1 MANSLGRTF
10 RDIGLN
16 EGNNGKGIRLQ
27 GKISLACKVCHVRSL
42 STRNYQTTL
51 LFLKV
56 FVMKA
61 LHQDSEGVRRSYD
74 LTVPPIVRFGSGR
87 IAEVG
92 SIATVLGNRIWLVLG
107 KHSFATC
114 GGRES
119 LLDGFHQHGLEFQE
133 VAHSCGEPTVQQ
145 LAKAVRSLPLD
156 RENVVVVAVGGGSTI
171 DYGKA
176 LSALATNIDPDTDES
191 AEEMI
196 LDRLEGVGR
205 GIPIDTPPLPFV
217 AVPTTAGT
225 GAEAT
230 RNAVL
235 SCPKR
240 RFKKSLR
247 STLMVPRAVVLD
259 PSLIG
264 SCNRNVIAASGI
276 DCLTQ
281 LIESFICRSRW
292 SVPRALV
299 LDAFPDAMTAL
310 PRLLKNPLDKA
321 AQSSLV
327 HAAFISGVS
336 LGNSGLGLA
345 HGVAAAIGVECGA
358 SHGLACAALLPVALR
373 VNQKIAENDL
383 ARLNQLLGGE
393 VLPASDGAQQF
404 VERVIELCRFAG
416 TPTRLSEFGLK
427 RNRIPWVAEHSGGNS
442 MRGNPVQLSLTE
454 LVQQLE
460 SVF

>member
-1 MANSLGRTF
+1 
-10 RDIGLN
+10 
-16 EGNNGKGIRLQ
+16 
-27 GKISLACKVCHVRSL
+27 
-42 STRNYQTTL
+42 
-51 LFLKV
+51 
-56 FVMKA
+56 MKT
-61 LHQDSEGVRRSYD
+61 LHQDSEGDRRSYE
-74 LTVPPIVRFGSGR
+74 LTIPPIVRFGFGR

-92 SIATVLGNRIWLVLG
+92 DIATVFGNKIWLVIG
-107 KHSFATC
+107 KHSFTSC
-114 GGRES
+114 GGKE
-119 LLDGFHQHGLEFQE
+119 LLFDGFRQHGLVFQE
-133 VAHSCGEPTVQQ
+133 VAHSDGEPTVQQ
-145 LAKAVRSLPLD
+145 LAKAVRSLPFD
-156 RENVVVVAVGGGSTI
+156 RENVVVVAVGGGATI
-171 DYGKA
+171 DFGKA
-176 LSALATNIDPDTDES
+176 LSALATNIDPDTEES

-205 GIPIDTPPLPFV
+205 GIPIVTQPLPFV

-235 SCPKR
+235 SCQKR
-240 RFKKSLR
+240 GFKKSLR

-264 SCNRNVIAASGI
+264 SCSRNVIAASGI

-281 LIESFICRSRW
+281 LIESFICRYRW

-310 PRLLKNPLDKA
+310 PRLLKNPLDKV

-345 HGVAAAIGVECGA
+345 HGVAAAIGVECNA

-383 ARLNQLLGGE
+383 ARLNQVLGGE
-393 VLPASDGAQQF
+393 GLPASDSAQQL
-404 VERVIELCRFAG
+404 VERVVELCHFAG

-427 RNRIPWVAEHSGGNS
+427 RSRIPWVAEHSGGNS
-442 MRGNPVQLSLTE
+442 MRGNPVQLSSSE
-454 LVQQLE
+454 LEQLLE

>member
-1 MANSLGRTF
+1 M
-10 RDIGLN
+10 
-16 EGNNGKGIRLQ
+16 
-27 GKISLACKVCHVRSL
+27 KVP
-42 STRNYQTTL
+42 
-51 LFLKV
+51 
-56 FVMKA
+56 
-61 LHQDSEGVRRSYD
+61 HQDSVDENKSYD
-74 LTVPPIVRFGSGR
+74 LTIPPIVRFGFGR

-92 SIATVLGNRIWLVLG
+92 SIAAVLGKQIWLVVG
-107 KHSFATC
+107 RHSFTIC

-119 LLDGFHQHGLEFQE
+119 LLSGFRQHRLDFQE

-145 LAKAVRSLPLD
+145 LAKAVWNLPAD
-156 RENVVVVAVGGGSTI
+156 REGVIVVAVGGGATI
-171 DYGKA
+171 DFGKA
-176 LSALATNIDPDTDES
+176 LSALATNIDPDTEES

-205 GIPIDTPPLPFV
+205 GLVIDTPPLPFV

-247 STLMVPRAVVLD
+247 SPLMVPRAVVLD

-299 LDAFPDAMTAL
+299 LEAFPHAMTAL
-310 PRLLKNPLDKA
+310 PQLLHDPLDRD
-321 AQSSLV
+321 AQSALL

-345 HGVAAAIGVECGA
+345 HGVAAAIGVECDA
-358 SHGLACAALLPVALR
+358 PHGLACAALLPVALR

-383 ARLNQLLGGE
+383 ARLNQVLGGQDMS
-393 VLPASDGAQQF
+393 VRDGAEQLVKRV
-404 VERVIELCRFAG
+404 VEMCHLAG
-416 TPTRLSEFGLK
+416 TPDRLSEFGLK
-427 RNRIPWVAEHSGGNS
+427 RSRIPWIAKHSSGNS
-442 MRGNPVQLSLTE
+442 MKGNPVQLSLTE
-454 LVQQLE
+454 LEQVIELA
-460 SVF
+460 F

>member
-1 MANSLGRTF
+1 
-10 RDIGLN
+10 
-16 EGNNGKGIRLQ
+16 
-27 GKISLACKVCHVRSL
+27 
-42 STRNYQTTL
+42 
-51 LFLKV
+51 
-56 FVMKA
+56 MKT
-61 LHQDSEGVRRSYD
+61 LHQDSEGDRRSYE
-74 LTVPPIVRFGSGR
+74 LTIPPIVRFGFGR

-92 SIATVLGNRIWLVLG
+92 DIATVFGNKIWLVIG
-107 KHSFATC
+107 KHSFTSC
-114 GGRES
+114 GGKE
-119 LLDGFHQHGLEFQE
+119 LLFDGFRQHGLVFQE
-133 VAHSCGEPTVQQ
+133 VAHSDGEPTVQQ
-145 LAKAVRSLPLD
+145 LAKAVRSLPFD
-156 RENVVVVAVGGGSTI
+156 RENVVVVAVGGGATI
-171 DYGKA
+171 DFGKA
-176 LSALATNIDPDTDES
+176 LSALATNIDPDTEES

-205 GIPIDTPPLPFV
+205 GIPIVTQPLPFV

-235 SCPKR
+235 SCQKR
-240 RFKKSLR
+240 GFKKSLR

-264 SCNRNVIAASGI
+264 SCSRNVIAASGI

-310 PRLLKNPLDKA
+310 PRLLKNPLDKV

-345 HGVAAAIGVECGA
+345 HGVAAAIGVECNA

-383 ARLNQLLGGE
+383 ARLNQVLGGE
-393 VLPASDGAQQF
+393 GLPASDSAQQL
-404 VERVIELCRFAG
+404 VERVVELCHFAG

-427 RNRIPWVAEHSGGNS
+427 RSRIPWVAEHSGGNS
-442 MRGNPVQLSLTE
+442 MRGNPVQLSSSE
-454 LVQQLE
+454 LEQLLE

>member
-1 MANSLGRTF
+1 
-10 RDIGLN
+10 
-16 EGNNGKGIRLQ
+16 
-27 GKISLACKVCHVRSL
+27 
-42 STRNYQTTL
+42 
-51 LFLKV
+51 
-56 FVMKA
+56 MKT
-61 LHQDSEGVRRSYD
+61 LHQDSEGDRRSYE
-74 LTVPPIVRFGSGR
+74 LTIPPIVRFGFGR

-92 SIATVLGNRIWLVLG
+92 DIATVFGNKIWLVIG
-107 KHSFATC
+107 KHSFTSC
-114 GGRES
+114 GGKE
-119 LLDGFHQHGLEFQE
+119 LLFDGFRQHGLVFQE
-133 VAHSCGEPTVQQ
+133 VAHSDGEPTVQQ
-145 LAKAVRSLPLD
+145 LAKAVRSLPFD
-156 RENVVVVAVGGGSTI
+156 RENVVVVAVGGGATI
-171 DYGKA
+171 DFGKA
-176 LSALATNIDPDTDES
+176 LSALATNIDPDTEET

-205 GIPIDTPPLPFV
+205 GIPIVTQPLPFV

-235 SCPKR
+235 SCQKR
-240 RFKKSLR
+240 GFKKSLR

-264 SCNRNVIAASGI
+264 SCSRNVIAASGI

-281 LIESFICRSRW
+281 LIESFICRYRW

-310 PRLLKNPLDKA
+310 PRLLKNPLDKV

-345 HGVAAAIGVECGA
+345 HGVAAAIGVECNA

-383 ARLNQLLGGE
+383 ARLNQVLGGE
-393 VLPASDGAQQF
+393 GLPASDSAQQL
-404 VERVIELCRFAG
+404 VERVVELCHFAG

-427 RNRIPWVAEHSGGNS
+427 RSRIPWVAEHSGGNS
-442 MRGNPVQLSLTE
+442 MRGNPVQLSSSE
-454 LVQQLE
+454 LEQLLE

>member
-1 MANSLGRTF
+1 
-10 RDIGLN
+10 
-16 EGNNGKGIRLQ
+16 
-27 GKISLACKVCHVRSL
+27 
-42 STRNYQTTL
+42 
-51 LFLKV
+51 
-56 FVMKA
+56 MKT
-61 LHQDSEGVRRSYD
+61 LHQDSEGDRRSYE
-74 LTVPPIVRFGSGR
+74 LTIPPIVRFGFGR

-92 SIATVLGNRIWLVLG
+92 DIATVFGNEIWLVIG
-107 KHSFATC
+107 KHSFTTC
-114 GGRES
+114 GGKERLFE
-119 LLDGFHQHGLEFQE
+119 GFRQHGLAFQE
-133 VAHSCGEPTVQQ
+133 VAHSDGEPTVQQ
-145 LAKAVRSLPLD
+145 LAKAVRSLPFD
-156 RENVVVVAVGGGSTI
+156 RENVVVVAVGGGATI
-171 DYGKA
+171 DFGKA
-176 LSALATNIDPDTDES
+176 LSALATNIDPDTEET

-205 GIPIDTPPLPFV
+205 GIPIVTQPLPFV

-235 SCPKR
+235 SCQKR
-240 RFKKSLR
+240 GFKKSLR

-264 SCNRNVIAASGI
+264 SCSRNVIAASGI

-310 PRLLKNPLDKA
+310 PRLLNNPLDKV

-345 HGVAAAIGVECGA
+345 HGVAAAIGVECNA

-383 ARLNQLLGGE
+383 ARLNQVLGGE
-393 VLPASDGAQQF
+393 GLPASDSAQQL
-404 VERVIELCRFAG
+404 VERVVELCHFAG

-427 RNRIPWVAEHSGGNS
+427 RSRIPWVAEHSGGNS
-442 MRGNPVQLSLTE
+442 MRGNPVQLSSSE
-454 LVQQLE
+454 LEQLLE